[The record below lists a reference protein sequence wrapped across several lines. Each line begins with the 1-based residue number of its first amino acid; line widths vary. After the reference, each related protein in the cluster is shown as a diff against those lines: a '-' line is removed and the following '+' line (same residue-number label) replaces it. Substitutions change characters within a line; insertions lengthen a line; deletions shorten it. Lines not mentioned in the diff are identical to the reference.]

1 MKLAFWKI
9 SQWLQYIL
17 CHSKDFKI
25 WLAVSVK
32 QTAYSHRS
40 KNSNTP
46 EAKHI
51 ALAMRKFI
59 MAYSLQQQS
68 PNLYKC

>member
-1 MKLAFWKI
+1 MKLAFRKI
-9 SQWLQYIL
+9 SQWLQYIP
-17 CHSKDFKI
+17 CQSKDFKI
-25 WLAVSVK
+25 WLAVSIK
-32 QTAYSHRS
+32 QIPHSHRS

-51 ALAMRKFI
+51 ALAIRKFI
-59 MAYSLQQQS
+59 MAYSLQHQS